1 MSAGLHMAGTG
12 LSKAKLRLWLKM
24 LKITGGVERELR
36 ARMRAEFGSTLP
48 RFDVMSALAR
58 FPDGLKM
65 GQISE
70 LLRVSNGNVTGIV
83 DRLVEDGLAR
93 RIAVEGDR
101 RSNRVRLT
109 VAGRR
114 SFEALADRHEAWLDE
129 LLGALTEDE
138 IAAMGAML
146 DRAAKHL
153 EQRGA

>member
-93 RIAVEGDR
+93 RVAVEGDR

-109 VAGRR
+109 EAGRR
-114 SFEALADRHEAWLDE
+114 SFEALADRHEAWLNE